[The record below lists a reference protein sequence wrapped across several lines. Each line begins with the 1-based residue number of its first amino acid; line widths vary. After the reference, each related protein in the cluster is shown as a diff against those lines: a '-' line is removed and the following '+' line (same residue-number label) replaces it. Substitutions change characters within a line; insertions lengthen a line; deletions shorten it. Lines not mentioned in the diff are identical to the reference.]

1 MSAAVSE
8 VTDQSFDSDVIG
20 SSVPVLVDFW
30 APWCGPCRM
39 VAPVVEAIAEEYD
52 GRVKVLK
59 MNTDENPQVASK
71 YGIRSIPTLMI
82 FKDGQQADMVV
93 GAVPQKTLAETLDK
107 HLG

>member
-30 APWCGPCRM
+30 AHWSGPCRM
-39 VAPVVEAIAEEYD
+39 VATV
-52 GRVKVLK
+52 
-59 MNTDENPQVASK
+59 
-71 YGIRSIPTLMI
+71 GIRSTPTLMI

-107 HLG
+107 LLG